1 MEEFETD
8 NADLAATIQLITG
21 FSPTLRP
28 NKTRLLFVFPGS
40 VDVERAA
47 HSFETGVMVDAKL
60 FAEVLNTLHKF
71 IRVVKQNQWDRER
84 KSRDEVTR

>member
-1 MEEFETD
+1 MEEFQTD
-8 NADLAATIQLITG
+8 NADLAATIQLVTG

-40 VDVERAA
+40 VEVERAA

-60 FAEVLNTLHKF
+60 FSEVVNNNHKF
-71 IRVVKQNQWDRER
+71 IRVVRQNVWDQER
-84 KSRDEVTR
+84 KTREEVTR

>member
-1 MEEFETD
+1 MEEFQTE
-8 NADLAATIQLITG
+8 NADLAAAIQLVTG

-40 VDVERAA
+40 VEVERAA
-47 HSFETGVMVDAKL
+47 QSFETGVMVDAKP